1 MRNLTRMNLLKW
13 WHLSRRTF
21 INLLLIYRPDVKL
34 IANRKICYPDFLS
47 SRSYF
52 WPKNKDPRTACPL
65 WTIKFTLSLD
75 RTGLISINFVQND
88 VFQSQ
93 IIHFSQLMSIYKLF
107 MEKSKHQLLVPYIL
121 IRTLLISFRLF
132 ETETVLHWLMS

>member
-1 MRNLTRMNLLKW
+1 VRNLTRMNLLKC

-34 IANRKICYPDFLS
+34 IANRKICYPDFYPHEVIFDLR
-47 SRSYF
+47 SRINGP
-52 WPKNKDPRTACPL
+52 PKVYLIHGP
-65 WTIKFTLSLD
+65 D
-75 RTGLISINFVQND
+75 RINF
-88 VFQSQ
+88 
-93 IIHFSQLMSIYKLF
+93 IILFKMTYFSQLEYISGCSYGLMSIYKLF

>member
-1 MRNLTRMNLLKW
+1 MSALDNKIHFVRG
-13 WHLSRRTF
+13 
-21 INLLLIYRPDVKL
+21 PDRV
-34 IANRKICYPDFLS
+34 
-47 SRSYF
+47 
-52 WPKNKDPRTACPL
+52 
-65 WTIKFTLSLD
+65 
-75 RTGLISINFVQND
+75 NFDHFFVEND
-88 VFQSQ
+88 VFQPK